1 MSNIVLT
8 PEQINSI
15 ADAVVLKIQPPEPV
29 AVVDPPTETHE
40 TVYLDETV
48 KAAELKEQQLIDALP
63 TGVVSYK
70 GRQGAQVV
78 NHTEESMNFL
88 NDWRRN
94 RKSWRTRTNVR

>member
-1 MSNIVLT
+1 MSEIVLT

-29 AVVDPPTETHE
+29 VAPPTESQE

-63 TGVVSYK
+63 SGVVSYK
-70 GRQGAQVV
+70 GRQGTQVV
-78 NHTEESMNFL
+78 NHTEESMNFI
-88 NDWRRN
+88 NDWKRN